1 MKCTEF
7 QVLMLKN
14 INKRFSLLKRSSW
27 PICVS
32 VFRYGENVLGMVSV
46 CSIYVTIKRGHLLI
60 FTLSINSR
68 KARAC
73 RRCFEDLQNLDV
85 SVAKASLLPEFSDD
99 DSSNMGSDIA
109 SPFDS
114 QADNR
119 SNASFNQTTHTE
131 FSLNSGKWAPCLRQ
145 REEESTQILQ

>member
-60 FTLSINSR
+60 FTLSMNSR

-73 RRCFEDLQNLDV
+73 RRCFEDQQNLDV

-131 FSLNSGKWAPCLRQ
+131 FSLNSGK
-145 REEESTQILQ
+145 

>member
-46 CSIYVTIKRGHLLI
+46 YSIYVTIKRGHLLI
-60 FTLSINSR
+60 FTLSMNSR

-131 FSLNSGKWAPCLRQ
+131 FSLNSGK
-145 REEESTQILQ
+145 